1 MGSNGYVQWSWIE
14 HKHVWNGSTTTS
26 YQGNDC
32 VTTAGSG
39 VIIDHWYV
47 HAWVHTGATSDSFQ
61 CFSGS
66 TNTPYNAGSLLEY
79 NVFNGS
85 DSTNGGDSGA
95 FMYVWPNAKYNVVN
109 NATNAIYGPLGTA
122 GGEIGSN
129 RLTNINTS
137 FDGSVHENC
146 IEILVGAGNSN
157 GTFYIHDNLL
167 SNCVGEEITVGN
179 PNETDY
185 IWNNVV
191 YGNMGNMIHLDEP
204 AGVSMYFFN
213 NTLVPRSSLECF
225 NVGPG
230 TWSGVI
236 VAENNH
242 CITTATGGAYSNLA
256 STTFSATG
264 GVTVSNNLVQTPT
277 VADENLS
284 PNFDQYSSS
293 QTFVYSPVASTNS
306 TIGAGANLT
315 SSWPGGYVTSDT
327 TYACSESTVSG
338 VVESVCPAR
347 TSNTRPTGATAWDI
361 GAYQFGSQAS
371 PSSCSPGSGT
381 YSSTQ
386 TVSLNNPNTGTTV
399 VCYNTTGSPATNGDG
414 ATCPGGSTKYTTPLS
429 ISTNETLYSV
439 AGTSTLTDSSVTSCV
454 YAFTT
459 TGASGTI
466 GNGAQLL
473 NGASIH

>member
-1 MGSNGYVQWSWIE
+1 VCS
-14 HKHVWNGSTTTS
+14 
-26 YQGNDC
+26 
-32 VTTAGSG
+32 
-39 VIIDHWYV
+39 
-47 HAWVHTGATSDSFQ
+47 SD
-61 CFSGS
+61 
-66 TNTPYNAGSLLEY
+66 L
-79 NVFNGS
+79 
-85 DSTNGGDSGA
+85 
-95 FMYVWPNAKYNVVN
+95 PNAKYNVVN
-109 NATNAIYGPLGTA
+109 DATNAIYGPLGTA

-386 TVSLNNPNTGTTV
+386 HPACTNPNSGTTVQCYTINGTTPATNDLGTACTTGTLLTSGGTVTVSANVTLNIVAGTSTLADSPVVSYTYYIESVSPTASPTSGNVPQTVTVTNTNTGTTE

-414 ATCPGGSTKYTTPLS
+414 LTCPSRSTKYTGP
-429 ISTNETLYSV
+429 ISVTLPGTYYFV
-439 AGTSTLTDSSVTSCV
+439 AGTSITIDSPINSYT
-454 YAFTT
+454 Y
-459 TGASGTI
+459 GAAANVAPAVGMF
-466 GNGAQLL
+466 AQLGL
-473 NGASIH
+473 P